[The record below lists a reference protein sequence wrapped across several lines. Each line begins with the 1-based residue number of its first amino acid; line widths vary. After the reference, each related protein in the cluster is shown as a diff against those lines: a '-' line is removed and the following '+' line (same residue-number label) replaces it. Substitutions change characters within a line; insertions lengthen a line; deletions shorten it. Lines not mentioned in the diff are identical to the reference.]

1 MAPHPSPEKPKLGR
15 PQNMAKRESIVL
27 AAHILMFEAKTPFTM
42 EAVAAR
48 AGVSK
53 QTVYNVF
60 PRKEDLL
67 RHVVRLTVD
76 DITRDLREEPDTTDI
91 RIVLG
96 MFGKRYLDMLSIPGR
111 TGFIR
116 MMIEAAGR
124 GDEMAEVF
132 YNSGPGFARTQLS
145 NFLIR
150 QQRLGKLH
158 CENVDLAVE
167 QFFGLILG
175 TVQMQYLLG
184 VSVPFTPEIRAKR
197 IAEAIRVFLLAYEVR

>member
-1 MAPHPSPEKPKLGR
+1 MTAHPSTEKPKLGR
-15 PQNMAKRESIVL
+15 PLDMAKRESIVL
-27 AAHILMFEAKTPFTM
+27 AAHILMFEASVPFTM

-76 DITRDLREEPDTTDI
+76 DITRDLREEPDTTDT
-91 RIVLG
+91 RITLAQ
-96 MFGKRYLDMLSIPGR
+96 FGKRYLDMLSIPGR

-116 MMIEAAGR
+116 MMIEAAAR
-124 GDEMAEVF
+124 GDAMAEVF

-145 NFLIR
+145 HFLIR
-150 QQRLGKLH
+150 QQRLKKLQIDDI
-158 CENVDLAVE
+158 DLAVE
-167 QFFGLILG
+167 QFFGLIIG
-175 TVQMQYLLG
+175 TIQMQHLLCIA
-184 VSVPFTPEIRAKR
+184 VPFTPEIRAKR
-197 IAEAIRVFLLAYEVR
+197 IAEAVRVFLLAYEV